1 MALFTNLNQM
11 LGRNNYPPT
20 QELADR
26 WEWIQYWSGLREG
39 NEQYVRNEAFRRGFG
54 GFSRETYITQPVPHA
69 LSQASSNLLFGE
81 EPIIRSADNSDQQ
94 RLNQIISENRLLS
107 QCKAAAITTS
117 SEGGVYLKVSVD
129 PETPRGRAVPILQ
142 FIRETRVLPQFKG
155 FSELVAATI
164 VSTWEE
170 DEKIYRLL
178 ENHSPGYI
186 TYELYKGTTTELG
199 TKLPLSSHPRTQDI
213 DEEVETGVDELL
225 VSYIPNSL
233 STDSP
238 FGNSDYGNGVDDLF
252 LAFNDA
258 TSIAHRATQAGVP
271 MTVVPRE
278 LLDENN
284 NLNHEQTIIS
294 VNKLA
299 DTLGEGN
306 IKNMVET
313 IQHQAQQDKFMN
325 YAKEVLDLLLVF
337 SGISPQSVGRNVDGG
352 AVSGTALKLKMA
364 STLSTAAGKAAFF
377 EDSLSHMLR
386 LAAILDQETVGQV
399 DYVKEGVAW
408 ENAEGQISVQLSDG
422 LPNDENE
429 TAQII
434 NNLRAAGV
442 ISLQESV
449 KRANPHMTED
459 QLEDEVEAIINDQI
473 NNLGMTNSLNSTET
487 TQPVEVDIEDNS
499 DDNDLDDI
507 SNNS

>member
-20 QELADR
+20 QELTNR
-26 WEWIQYWSGLREG
+26 WEWIEYWSGLREG
-39 NEQYVRNEAFRRGFG
+39 KEQYVRNEAYRRGFG
-54 GFSRETYITQPVPHA
+54 GQTRETYITQPVPMA

-81 EPIIRSADNSDQQ
+81 DPIIRSAENSDQQ
-94 RLNQIISENRLLS
+94 RLNQIISENRLIS

-117 SEGGVYLKVSVD
+117 SEGGVYIKVSID
-129 PETPRGRAVPILQ
+129 PETPRGRSVPIVQ
-142 FIRETRVLPQFKG
+142 FIRENRVLPQFKG
-155 FSELVAATI
+155 FSELVSATI
-164 VSTWEE
+164 VSAWEE
-170 DEKIYRLL
+170 DDKIYRLM
-178 ENHSPGYI
+178 ENHYPGYI
-186 TYELYKGTTTELG
+186 TYELYHGSQNEIG
-199 TKLPLSSHPRTQDI
+199 NKLPLSAHPKTVGI
-213 DEEVETGVDELL
+213 EEEVETGVDELL

-271 MTVVPRE
+271 LTVVPRE

-299 DTLGEGN
+299 DTLGEGD
-306 IKNMVET
+306 ISKMVET
-313 IQHQAQQDKFMN
+313 IQHQAQQDKFME
-325 YAKEVLDLLLVF
+325 YAKEVLDLLLIF
-337 SGISPQSVGRNVDGG
+337 SGISPQSVGRNIDGG

-386 LAAILDQETVGQV
+386 LAAILDQETIGN
-399 DYVKEGVAW
+399 DLYVKEGQNWV
-408 ENAEGQISVQLSDG
+408 NAEGQVSVQLSDG

-459 QLEDEVEAIINDQI
+459 QLNAEIEAIKTDQADSLI
-473 NNLGMTNSLNSTET
+473 ETQDLDTTANPVNNLTLNN
-487 TQPVEVDIEDNS
+487 DN
-499 DDNDLDDI
+499 N
-507 SNNS
+507 